1 MVKGLETTYAMNP
14 KPIKKLDEDLRA
26 IVKGRVKGNNLP
38 ALFDGEDPFAAFEPP
53 VEEDEDE
60 VPY

>member
-1 MVKGLETTYAMNP
+1 MVRIRNNLCHESKANQ
-14 KPIKKLDEDLRA
+14 KLDEDLRA
-26 IVKGRVKGNNLP
+26 IVKAELKAINLP
-38 ALFDGEDPFAAFEPP
+38 ALFNGEDPFAAFEPP

>member
-1 MVKGLETTYAMNP
+1 LK
-14 KPIKKLDEDLRA
+14 
-26 IVKGRVKGNNLP
+26 RVNLP